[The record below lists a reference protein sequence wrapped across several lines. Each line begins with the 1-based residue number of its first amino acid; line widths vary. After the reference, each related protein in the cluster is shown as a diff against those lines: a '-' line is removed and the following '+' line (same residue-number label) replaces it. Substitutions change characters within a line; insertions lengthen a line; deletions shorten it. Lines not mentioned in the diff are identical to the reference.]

1 MSLALTRWNRGWY
14 LCIELTMVW
23 GGQCGLKLGTWYL
36 VLVHRVDNGL
46 GRAKWVKGKYWQ
58 TTGGKATKPGSELV
72 NPARPWAANNPPH
85 CKHKN
90 LFVKELGHKIPGKST
105 LLNSFQ
111 EF

>member
-1 MSLALTRWNRGWY
+1 MVKTLY
-14 LCIELTMVW
+14 LEDISPE
-23 GGQCGLKLGTWYL
+23 GGVGQLEDVVGSDQVEPRL

-72 NPARPWAANNPPH
+72 NPARPWADNNPPH

-90 LFVKELGHKIPGKST
+90 LFVKELEHKIPGKST